1 MGVPYCVVVSRLD
14 CVLHLIPAGLDRFF
28 APIAKKRVAPPA
40 RGSFEHFFSVV
51 RAQREQVA
59 LGEMSLIHLVEMGA
73 A

>member
-1 MGVPYCVVVSRLD
+1 MGVPYCVVESRLD
-14 CVLHLIPAGLDRFF
+14 CVLHFIPVRLDRSF

-59 LGEMSLIHLVEMGA
+59 LREKSLIHLVEMGVA
-73 A
+73 